1 MGNLKECP
9 FCKGCAEV
17 TIWSQKGTIMD
28 DIINGAE
35 LMIQLVIDFDVFLTE
50 ESDKLNYDKDELQ
63 ALIKQILT

>member
-1 MGNLKECP
+1 
-9 FCKGCAEV
+9 
-17 TIWSQKGTIMD
+17 MD

>member
-1 MGNLKECP
+1 
-9 FCKGCAEV
+9 
-17 TIWSQKGTIMD
+17 MD

-35 LMIQLVIDFDVFLTE
+35 LIIQLVIDFDVFLTE